1 MDTGLFAIG
10 VSGSTRGSD
19 EETGLRRVPPNSQSL
34 EWPIY
39 LGSRSL
45 DAHPSKGQAQGDTA
59 VDEWM
64 KIHGI
69 QFHAVYLVW
78 KDQSTSVAK
87 MMGRRVTTAKASE
100 LAKE

>member
-10 VSGSTRGSD
+10 VSGSTPGSD

-34 EWPIY
+34 ERPIY

-45 DAHPSKGQAQGDTA
+45 DAHPSKGQVQGDTA

-78 KDQSTSVAK
+78 KDQQSTSVAK
-87 MMGRRVTTAKASE
+87 MMDGRVTTAKASE
-100 LAKE
+100 LA